1 MRKMWCS
8 LSLIMATLISMSCEK
23 SENKEISA
31 NPFDIVPESS
41 NTQRE
46 KIVVISDLHLG
57 NDLSYSENVKHLNRL
72 VDFLNEI
79 RSSNTVKELVLGGDI
94 FDEWYIPTRMNTYN
108 NGTQADFI
116 MKTVNANKAVFDV
129 LNGIIKDKKVKV
141 TYVPGNH
148 DMGFLPKDI
157 DQALPGVNQ
166 ARDPE
171 GKYPL
176 GTYYPDNYPQIAI
189 EHGHRYDF
197 FSAMAPDANEADAP
211 GSFLPPGYFFARIAA
226 NSFTDPTTP
235 EAATKVPEVKLN
247 DGADPEQVNKNIYY
261 ELWKKVMENVIYVKD
276 NFSEPII
283 RTNVGKFTKVYR
295 IDDIIPHN
303 IADGSIQMNLYNNL
317 FTQANW
323 DFREKY
329 NNVTKMTDIKDAI
342 NGSLQTE
349 FIDMQSDVQYF
360 NNQDSDVRIVIFG
373 HTHKPMLK
381 TYTNGKGQPCI
392 YANSGTWEDMKIRDK
407 SIAVDQDALKMDFII
422 ITPVKSDNKKLQV
435 GLYQYKYGQHMLVE
449 RQEVKL

>member
-1 MRKMWCS
+1 MRKMWCF
-8 LSLIMATLISMSCEK
+8 LSLIMATLMSMSCEK
-23 SENKEISA
+23 KENKEISV
-31 NPFDIVPESS
+31 NPFDVVPESS

-72 VDFLNEI
+72 VNFLNEV

-94 FDEWYIPTRMNTYN
+94 FDEWYIPTRMDTYN

-116 MKTVNANKAVFDV
+116 MKTVNANKAVFEV

-157 DQALPGVNQ
+157 DLALPGVNQ
-166 ARDPE
+166 ARDP
-171 GKYPL
+171 GDKYPL

-197 FSAMAPDANEADAP
+197 FSAMAPDANEVEAP

-235 EAATKVPEVKLN
+235 EAATKVPDVKLN
-247 DGADPEQVNKNIYY
+247 DGANPEQVNKNIYY
-261 ELWKKVMENVIYVKD
+261 QLWKKVMENVIYVKD
-276 NFSEPII
+276 NFSEPMIQ
-283 RTNVGKFTKVYR
+283 TNVGKFTKVYS
-295 IDDIIPHN
+295 IDDILPHN
-303 IADGSIQMNLYNNL
+303 IADGSIHMNLYNNL

-323 DFREKY
+323 DSREKY
-329 NNVTKMTDIKDAI
+329 NNVTKMTNIEEAI
-342 NGSLQTE
+342 NGSLETK
-349 FIDMQSDVQYF
+349 FIDNQSDVQYF
-360 NNQDSDVRIVIFG
+360 KNHDSNVRIVIFG
-373 HTHKPMLK
+373 HTHKPVIK
-381 TYTNGKGQPCI
+381 TYINHEGQSCI
-392 YANSGTWEDMKIRDK
+392 YANSGTWEDQKMRDK
-407 SIAVDQDALKMDFII
+407 NVTIDQDALKMDFII
-422 ITPVKSDNKKLQV
+422 ITPVKSDNKNIQV
-435 GLYQYKYGQHMLVE
+435 GLYQYKHGQHTLTGRENVN
-449 RQEVKL
+449 L